1 MNKQKILFI
10 EDNKSLYRNIE
21 RHFLRHGF
29 EVIESTDKTDVFRS
43 FQNNSPDIVIIW
55 PSRDGT
61 WDGLEVAQQTV
72 DCNIFVIDVTQ
83 MLQKMLQL

>member
-10 EDNKSLYRNIE
+10 EDNKSLYRDMK
-21 RHFLRHGF
+21 RHFLRYGF
-29 EVIESTDKTDVFRS
+29 EVIESTDKTDVFLS
-43 FQNNSPDIVIIW
+43 FQNNRPDLVIIW

-72 DCNIFVIDVTQ
+72 NCNIDVTQ